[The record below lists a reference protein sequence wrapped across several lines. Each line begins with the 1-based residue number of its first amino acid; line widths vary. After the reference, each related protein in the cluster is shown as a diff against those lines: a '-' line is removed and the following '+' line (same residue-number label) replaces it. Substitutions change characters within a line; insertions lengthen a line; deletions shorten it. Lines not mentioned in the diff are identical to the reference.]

1 MAAPSDFIR
10 NIIKEDVES
19 GKNNGAVITRFPPEP
34 NGYLHMGHAKSICL
48 NFGIAEENRDG
59 ICNLRFDDTN
69 PAKENAEYVEAIK
82 SDVKWL
88 GFDLKDRIY
97 YASDYFD
104 KLYECAIKLIK
115 KDKAYVCNLNSE
127 QIREYRGTL
136 TAPGKNSPYRNRS
149 IEENLALFEL
159 MKNGEIKEGEAVLRA
174 KIDMNSP
181 NLNMRD
187 PVIYRIKHEPHY
199 RTGKRWHI
207 YPMYDF
213 THCLSDSFENITHS
227 LCTLEFEDHR
237 PLYDWLLDELKAVR
251 HPKQIEFARLNLTYT
266 VLSKR
271 KLNMLVADN
280 FVSGWDDP
288 RMPTIS
294 GIRRR
299 GYTSASIKDFCA
311 RIGVAKRDSVVDL
324 ALLEHCIREELNNTA
339 KRVMAVINPI
349 KVLIDNYPEE
359 KIEYFDFPY
368 HPIDEAFGFRKVPF
382 SKELYI
388 EREDFME
395 NPPKKFFRLAP
406 GKEVRLRYAYFIKC
420 EDVVYDANGEI
431 KEIHCVYDPKTYG
444 GSALDGRKV
453 KGTIHWVSAK
463 HAISAEVRLY
473 NNLFTTPNPEDK
485 KSITDF
491 RDCINPNSLVIVE
504 SAKLEPSLASALP
517 EEKYQFERLGYFCAD
532 LADSK
537 EGAPVF
543 NRTAP
548 LKDTWAKIQ
557 KQRLNS

>member
-1 MAAPSDFIR
+1 
-10 NIIKEDVES
+10 
-19 GKNNGAVITRFPPEP
+19 
-34 NGYLHMGHAKSICL
+34 
-48 NFGIAEENRDG
+48 
-59 ICNLRFDDTN
+59 
-69 PAKENAEYVEAIK
+69 
-82 SDVKWL
+82 
-88 GFDLKDRIY
+88 
-97 YASDYFD
+97 
-104 KLYECAIKLIK
+104 
-115 KDKAYVCNLNSE
+115 
-127 QIREYRGTL
+127 
-136 TAPGKNSPYRNRS
+136 
-149 IEENLALFEL
+149 
-159 MKNGEIKEGEAVLRA
+159 
-174 KIDMNSP
+174 
-181 NLNMRD
+181 
-187 PVIYRIKHEPHY
+187 
-199 RTGKRWHI
+199 
-207 YPMYDF
+207 
-213 THCLSDSFENITHS
+213 
-227 LCTLEFEDHR
+227 
-237 PLYDWLLDELKAVR
+237 
-251 HPKQIEFARLNLTYT
+251 
-266 VLSKR
+266 
-271 KLNMLVADN
+271 
-280 FVSGWDDP
+280 
-288 RMPTIS
+288 
-294 GIRRR
+294 
-299 GYTSASIKDFCA
+299 
-311 RIGVAKRDSVVDL
+311 
-324 ALLEHCIREELNNTA
+324 
-339 KRVMAVINPI
+339 
-349 KVLIDNYPEE
+349 
-359 KIEYFDFPY
+359 
-368 HPIDEAFGFRKVPF
+368 
-382 SKELYI
+382 
-388 EREDFME
+388 ME